1 MLESLRERFDAP
13 LRSGLEPLVQW
24 LAERQVTPNQV
35 TLAALGLSVLAAVCI
50 GAGGLRLGA
59 LVLIVAGLG
68 DLVDGM
74 LARATE
80 QASPF
85 GAFFDS
91 TLDRISEGAVLAAV
105 AYRFASDGRPL
116 LVAVVALDAIAVT
129 YGPGLLGSLLV
140 SYTRARAQALGIDC
154 KVGLM
159 SRAERTV
166 LLIAGLLLGLLG
178 PAIVLMAALTL
189 YTVGQRVRYVHEALD
204 SDD

>member
-1 MLESLRERFDAP
+1 MLETLRGRFEGP
-13 LRSGLEPLVQW
+13 LRAQLEPAVNW
-24 LAERQVTPNQV
+24 LAERQVTPNQA
-35 TLAALGLSVLAAVCI
+35 TLAALALSLLAALCI
-50 GAGGLRLGA
+50 GAGWLRPGA

-74 LARATE
+74 LARATD

-91 TLDRISEGAVLAAV
+91 TLDRLSEGTVLAAV

-116 LVAVVALDAIAVT
+116 LVAAVALA
-129 YGPGLLGSLLV
+129 LLGSLLV
-140 SYTRARAQALGIDC
+140 SYVRARAEALDIDC
-154 KVGLM
+154 KIGLM
-159 SRAERTV
+159 SRAERMV

-178 PAIVLMAALTL
+178 PAVLLLAVLTL
-189 YTVGQRVRYVHEALD
+189 YTVGQRVQRVHAALT

>member
-1 MLESLRERFDAP
+1 MLENLRERFEGP
-13 LRSGLEPLVQW
+13 LRAGLAPVVEW
-24 LAERQVTPNQV
+24 LAMRQVTPNQV
-35 TLAALGLSVLAAVCI
+35 TLAALGLSILAALCI
-50 GAGGLRLGA
+50 GAGWLRLGA

-105 AYRFASDGRPL
+105 AYRFASDGQPL
-116 LVAVVALDAIAVT
+116 LVALVVLA
-129 YGPGLLGSLLV
+129 LLGSLLV
-140 SYTRARAQALGIDC
+140 SYARARAEALGIDC

-159 SRAERTV
+159 SRAERLV

-178 PAIVLMAALTL
+178 PAIVLIAVLSL
-189 YTVGQRVRYVHEALD
+189 YTVGQRMQHVREALVAGD
-204 SDD
+204 

>member
-1 MLESLRERFDAP
+1 MLESLREGFDAP
-13 LRSGLEPLVQW
+13 LRSRLEPLVHW

-50 GAGGLRLGA
+50 GTGWLRLGA

-74 LARATE
+74 LARATD
-80 QASPF
+80 QASLF

-105 AYRFASDGRPL
+105 AYRFASDGQPL
-116 LVAVVALDAIAVT
+116 LVALVVLA
-129 YGPGLLGSLLV
+129 LLGSLLV
-140 SYTRARAQALGIDC
+140 SYTRARAEALGIDC

-159 SRAERTV
+159 SRAERLV

-178 PAIVLMAALTL
+178 PAIVLIAVLSL
-189 YTVGQRVRYVHEALD
+189 YTVGQRMQHVREALVTGE
-204 SDD
+204 

>member
-1 MLESLRERFDAP
+1 MLESLREGFDAP
-13 LRSGLEPLVQW
+13 LRSRLEPLVRW

-35 TLAALGLSVLAAVCI
+35 TLAALALSVLAALCI
-50 GAGGLRLGA
+50 GVGGLRLGA
-59 LVLIVAGLG
+59 LVLIVASLG

-74 LARATE
+74 LARATD

-105 AYRFASDGRPL
+105 AYRLAGDGRPL
-116 LVAVVALDAIAVT
+116 LVALVVLA
-129 YGPGLLGSLLV
+129 LLGSLLV
-140 SYTRARAQALGIDC
+140 SYTRARAEALGIDC

-159 SRAERTV
+159 SRAERMV

-189 YTVGQRVRYVHEALD
+189 YTVGQRVQHVHEALGGGE
-204 SDD
+204 

>member
-1 MLESLRERFDAP
+1 MLETLRERFEGP
-13 LRSGLEPLVQW
+13 LREQLEPVVRW

-35 TLAALGLSVLAAVCI
+35 TLAALALSVLAALCI
-50 GAGGLRLGA
+50 GVGGLRLGA
-59 LVLIVAGLG
+59 LVLIVASLG

-74 LARATE
+74 LARATD

-91 TLDRISEGAVLAAV
+91 TLDRLSEGVVLAAV
-105 AYRFASDGRPL
+105 AYRLAGDGRPL
-116 LVAVVALDAIAVT
+116 LVALVVLA
-129 YGPGLLGSLLV
+129 LLGSLLV

-159 SRAERTV
+159 SRAERMV

-189 YTVGQRVRYVHEALD
+189 YTVGQRVQHVHEALGGGD
-204 SDD
+204 

>member
-74 LARATE
+74 LARATD
-80 QASPF
+80 QTSPF

-116 LVAVVALDAIAVT
+116 LVAVVVLA
-129 YGPGLLGSLLV
+129 LLGSLLV
-140 SYTRARAQALGIDC
+140 SYTRARAEALGIDC

-189 YTVGQRVRYVHEALD
+189 YTVGQRVQHVHEALAG
-204 SDD
+204 DD

>member
-1 MLESLRERFDAP
+1 MLETLRERFEGP
-13 LRSGLEPLVQW
+13 LRAQLEPVVRW

-35 TLAALGLSVLAAVCI
+35 TLAALALSVLAALCI
-50 GAGGLRLGA
+50 GVGGLRLGA
-59 LVLIVAGLG
+59 LVLIVASLG

-74 LARATE
+74 LARATD

-91 TLDRISEGAVLAAV
+91 TLDRLSEGAVLAAV
-105 AYRFASDGRPL
+105 AYRLAGDGRPL
-116 LVAVVALDAIAVT
+116 LVALVVLA
-129 YGPGLLGSLLV
+129 LLGSLLV

-159 SRAERTV
+159 SRAERMV

-189 YTVGQRVRYVHEALD
+189 YTVGQRVQHVYEALD

>member
-1 MLESLRERFDAP
+1 MLETLRERLEGP
-13 LRSGLEPLVQW
+13 LRARLEPVVRW
-24 LAERQVTPNQV
+24 LAARRITPNQV
-35 TLAALGLSVLAAVCI
+35 TLAAWALSLLAALCV
-50 GAGGLRLGA
+50 GAGWLRLGA

-74 LARATE
+74 LARATDRV
-80 QASPF
+80 SRF

-91 TLDRISEGAVLAAV
+91 TLDRLSEGAVLAAV
-105 AYRFASDGRPL
+105 AYRFASDGQPL
-116 LVAVVALDAIAVT
+116 LVVVVVLA
-129 YGPGLLGSLLV
+129 LLGSLLV
-140 SYTRARAQALGIDC
+140 SYTRARAEALGIDC

-189 YTVGQRVRYVHEALD
+189 CTVGQRMWHVHEALGRGE
-204 SDD
+204 

>member
-1 MLESLRERFDAP
+1 MLETLRERFEGP
-13 LRSGLEPLVQW
+13 LRAKLEPVVRW

-35 TLAALGLSVLAAVCI
+35 TLAALALSVLAALCI
-50 GAGGLRLGA
+50 GVGGLRLGA
-59 LVLIVAGLG
+59 LVLIVASLG

-74 LARATE
+74 LARATD

-85 GAFFDS
+85 GAFLDS
-91 TLDRISEGAVLAAV
+91 TLDRLSEGAVLAAV
-105 AYRFASDGRPL
+105 AYRLAGDGRPL
-116 LVAVVALDAIAVT
+116 LVALVVLA
-129 YGPGLLGSLLV
+129 LLGSLLV

-159 SRAERTV
+159 SRAERMV

-189 YTVGQRVRYVHEALD
+189 YTVGQRVQHVYEALD

>member
-1 MLESLRERFDAP
+1 MLETLRERFDAP
-13 LRSGLEPLVQW
+13 LRSRLEPLVQW

-35 TLAALGLSVLAAVCI
+35 TLAALVLSLLAALCI
-50 GAGGLRLGA
+50 GAGWLRLGA

-74 LARATE
+74 LARTTD

-91 TLDRISEGAVLAAV
+91 TLDRISEGVVLAAA

-116 LVAVVALDAIAVT
+116 LVTVVVLA
-129 YGPGLLGSLLV
+129 LLGSLLV

-159 SRAERTV
+159 SRAERMV

-178 PAIVLMAALTL
+178 PAMVLMAALTL
-189 YTVGQRVRYVHEALD
+189 YTVGQRVQHVHEAL
-204 SDD
+204 SGGE

>member
-1 MLESLRERFDAP
+1 MLENLRERFEGP
-13 LRSGLEPLVQW
+13 LRAR
-24 LAERQVTPNQV
+24 LAPVVECLAMRQVTPNQV
-35 TLAALGLSVLAAVCI
+35 TLAALGLSLLAALCI
-50 GAGGLRLGA
+50 GAGWLRLGA

-116 LVAVVALDAIAVT
+116 LVALVVLA
-129 YGPGLLGSLLV
+129 LLGSLLV
-140 SYTRARAQALGIDC
+140 SYARARAEALGIDC

-159 SRAERTV
+159 SRAERMV

-189 YTVGQRVRYVHEALD
+189 YTVGQRMQHVREALLT
-204 SDD
+204 DD

>member
-1 MLESLRERFDAP
+1 MLETLRERFEGP
-13 LRSGLEPLVQW
+13 LRAQLEPAVRW
-24 LAERQVTPNQV
+24 LSARRITPNQV
-35 TLAALGLSVLAAVCI
+35 TLAALGLGLLAALCI
-50 GAGGLRLGA
+50 GAGWLRLGA

-74 LARATE
+74 LARATD

-91 TLDRISEGAVLAAV
+91 TLDRLSEGAVLAAV

-116 LVAVVALDAIAVT
+116 LVALVVLA
-129 YGPGLLGSLLV
+129 LLGSLLV
-140 SYTRARAQALGIDC
+140 SYTRARAEALDIDC
-154 KVGLM
+154 KIGLM
-159 SRAERTV
+159 SRAERMV

-189 YTVGQRVRYVHEALD
+189 YTVGQRMQHVHEALGGGG
-204 SDD
+204 

>member
-1 MLESLRERFDAP
+1 MLETLRERLEGP
-13 LRSGLEPLVQW
+13 LRARLEPVVRW
-24 LAERQVTPNQV
+24 LAARRITPNQV
-35 TLAALGLSVLAAVCI
+35 TLAALALSLLAALCV
-50 GAGGLRLGA
+50 GAGWLRLGA

-74 LARATE
+74 LARATDRV
-80 QASPF
+80 SRF

-91 TLDRISEGAVLAAV
+91 TLDRLSEGAVLAAV

-116 LVAVVALDAIAVT
+116 LVVVVVLA
-129 YGPGLLGSLLV
+129 LLGSLLV
-140 SYTRARAQALGIDC
+140 SYTRARAEALGIDC

-178 PAIVLMAALTL
+178 PAIVLKIGRAH
-189 YTVGQRVRYVHEALD
+189 V
-204 SDD
+204 

>member
-35 TLAALGLSVLAAVCI
+35 TLAALGLSVLAALCI
-50 GAGGLRLGA
+50 GAGWLRLGA

-74 LARATE
+74 LARATD

-91 TLDRISEGAVLAAV
+91 TLDRLSEGTVLAAV

-116 LVAVVALDAIAVT
+116 LVALVALA
-129 YGPGLLGSLLV
+129 LLGSLLV
-140 SYTRARAQALGIDC
+140 SYVRARAEALDIDC
-154 KVGLM
+154 KIGLM
-159 SRAERTV
+159 SRAERMV

-178 PAIVLMAALTL
+178 PAVVLLAVLTL
-189 YTVGQRVRYVHEALD
+189 YTVGQRVQRVHAALT